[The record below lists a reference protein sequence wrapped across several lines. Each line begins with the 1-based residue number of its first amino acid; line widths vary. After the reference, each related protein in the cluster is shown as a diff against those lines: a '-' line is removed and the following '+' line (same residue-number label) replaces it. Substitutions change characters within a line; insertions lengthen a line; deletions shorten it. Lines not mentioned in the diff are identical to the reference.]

1 MRTSKAPTPSGGTP
15 RASTRKRSRD
25 SMTTATARATMRTR
39 KPDRASRCGDW
50 RPAARPGRRAGRS
63 YGPRLPGVGEGG
75 QVEVDA
81 AGSGTRLLQALDL
94 ADDLVDVVAGARV
107 CVDGVVAQRPH
118 VVEYARSYRRALAG
132 ARRGDIGDRCDH
144 PRHGVLGEYEGR
156 DRRRCRAARRRV
168 DPDRHPGLRGH
179 SNDEPEWRSGALY

>member
-1 MRTSKAPTPSGGTP
+1 MRRSKGPTPSGGKP
-15 RASTRKRSRD
+15 RACTRKRSREL
-25 SMTTATARATMRTR
+25 MTTATARATMRTR
-39 KPDRASRCGDW
+39 ESGRASRWGDW

-107 CVDGVVAQRPH
+107 CVDGVVAQWPH
-118 VVEYARSYRRALAG
+118 VVVAVAQS
-132 ARRGDIGDRCDH
+132 
-144 PRHGVLGEYEGR
+144 
-156 DRRRCRAARRRV
+156 
-168 DPDRHPGLRGH
+168 GL
-179 SNDEPEWRSGALY
+179 SGAIKRM